1 MTHPL
6 ASSKVESLHSR
17 GLFRFWQAHLVLV
30 LALCAAVPVLAAQ
43 DERNG
48 RPAMLKLDSE
58 ALPAAAIGFE
68 GLNEVIPLRSGGFFV
83 DGYGKH
89 SISLLTASKQ
99 LRRHVRYHDINGP
112 TRFGLYQDSLVWVWS
127 AGDSTARL
135 VSETNDSVGS
145 VAVPTIVR
153 DAEGL
158 PLGIGTGGLQGT
170 YIQGFPSADRRLV
183 GVSVIGRGVQVP
195 PEWPARPER
204 SSSAYVLTD
213 VEGRVISFLAWDP
226 GPGKCW
232 QGSMRIPLCASPSI
246 AVAPTGDQVA
256 LVRSDEP
263 AGDSILVHISTIHLP
278 DATRRDTTVVV
289 PRIPLRPEQRDSA
302 RRYML
307 DVTSSSRR
315 QDRVALVNALPIP
328 EFHPPVNGLRIGT
341 DGTTWVVLRR
351 EEGHLDALVLDRDL
365 RAVGL
370 RRLPRGMRLSGA
382 SPSRAIVQEAVTQGY
397 GGFFLVRW

>member
-1 MTHPL
+1 VTHPL
-6 ASSKVESLHSR
+6 ASSKVEALHSR
-17 GLFRFWQAHLVLV
+17 GLFRIWHARLALV
-30 LALCAAVPVLAAQ
+30 LALCAAVPSLAAQ
-43 DERNG
+43 DERSG
-48 RPAMLKLDSE
+48 RPATLKLDSD
-58 ALPAAAIGFE
+58 ALPASEIGFE
-68 GLNEVIPLRSGGFFV
+68 GLNEVIPLPSGGFFV

-145 VAVPTIVR
+145 VTVPTIVR

-183 GVSVIGRGVQVP
+183 EVSVIGRGVQVP

-204 SSSAYVLTD
+204 STSAYVLTD

-226 GPGKCW
+226 GDSKCR
-232 QGSMRIPLCASPSI
+232 QGTMLVPLCARPWV
-246 AVAPTGDQVA
+246 AVAPTGDQ
-256 LVRSDEP
+256 LVVVQSDEP
-263 AGDSILVHISTIHLP
+263 SNDSIRVHISIIHLP
-278 DATRRDTTVVV
+278 DAIRHDTTVVV

-307 DVTSSSRR
+307 DLTSNSRR
-315 QDRVALVNALPIP
+315 QNRVALVNALPIP

-341 DGTTWVVLRR
+341 DGTTWVVLCR
-351 EEGHLDALVLDRDL
+351 EEGHLDELVLDRDL

-370 RRLPRGMRLSGA
+370 RRLPRGMRLRGA
-382 SPSRAIVQEAVTQGY
+382 SPSRAIVQEAVAQGH
-397 GGFFLVRW
+397 GAFFLVRW